1 MQLTRNR
8 IGKTRKAFAA
18 SIAAAL
24 LVSGV
29 GASAAHADATTDAI
43 AEVKTAVTEVK
54 TSVTAV
60 NDNVKALAAQVTT
73 LQAAVATL
81 IDSFG
86 DQLAQIIE
94 TQATLVAALQ
104 RATGFQNQGF
114 RLALPKQT
122 KVNTPI
128 TTPN

>member
-8 IGKTRKAFAA
+8 FGKTRKAFAA
-18 SIAAAL
+18 GIAAAL

-43 AEVKTAVTEVK
+43 AEVKT
-54 TSVTAV
+54 SVTAV
-60 NDNVKALAAQVTT
+60 NDNVKLLAAQVTT

-86 DQLAQIIE
+86 DQLAQILE
-94 TQATLVAALQ
+94 TQATLVA
-104 RATGFQNQGF
+104 T
-114 RLALPKQT
+114 LAKIQAQ
-122 KVNTPI
+122 I
-128 TTPN
+128 TAMQKASAKKK

>member
-43 AEVKTAVTEVK
+43 AEVKT
-54 TSVTAV
+54 SVTTV
-60 NDNVKALAAQVTT
+60 NDNVKLLAAQVTT

-86 DQLAQIIE
+86 DQLAQILE
-94 TQATLVAALQ
+94 TQATLVATLAKIQ
-104 RATGFQNQGF
+104 AQITAMQKAT
-114 RLALPKQT
+114 AK
-122 KVNTPI
+122 KK
-128 TTPN
+128 